1 MSNNMIKFQVLNAYF
16 TERLMLAVQD
26 IMKVVGDTLSEYQ
39 EETDRTKRENE
50 KLRRRLRE
58 VGLHADPGFPTD
70 LAKIKIEDGEWLTK
84 YGEVRDEDGYSTE
97 EPKKKKVKT
106 KHIDGELLLDC
117 DHTQDAQELL
127 MQIEDLQERLKDAE
141 TQEGEI
147 SGYLSPMAVK
157 ISQRCSNY
165 KKLTRTLLCAMFTEQ
180 QLISCSVTGKKGVNA
195 EIKESLDIDKVNMI
209 IECSEPVAPPLSVN
223 RAVTEQQELS
233 CTLRQDIQPTV
244 TAVKV
249 EFTEQHSVRQ
259 GEEELT
265 GPQPTSPGPAFPS
278 PCAKRECE
286 QDSLNKS
293 MPPYRKSDCSLDF
306 LAHPD
311 LKMQIVNT
319 EEMEPLP
326 TVLCRVK
333 KETDGLDYSS
343 SNTPTKSLSLSVYN
357 PSNEDCD
364 NSGSMALQV
373 HSIQNGINL

>member
-1 MSNNMIKFQVLNAYF
+1 MTKLQFLNAYF
-16 TERLMLAVQD
+16 TERLMAAVQE
-26 IMKVVGDTLSEYQ
+26 IMLVVGDTLKEYQ
-39 EETDRTKRENE
+39 EEADQTKIENE
-50 KLRRRLRE
+50 ILRRRLRE
-58 VGLHADPGFPTD
+58 VG
-70 LAKIKIEDGEWLTK
+70 I
-84 YGEVRDEDGYSTE
+84 
-97 EPKKKKVKT
+97 
-106 KHIDGELLLDC
+106 
-117 DHTQDAQELL
+117 
-127 MQIEDLQERLKDAE
+127 DAE
-141 TQEGEI
+141 AA
-147 SGYLSPMAVK
+147 L
-157 ISQRCSNY
+157 
-165 KKLTRTLLCAMFTEQ
+165 KK
-180 QLISCSVTGKKGVNA
+180 
-195 EIKESLDIDKVNMI
+195 
-209 IECSEPVAPPLSVN
+209 CSEPGAPPLSVN

-249 EFTEQHSVRQ
+249 ELTEQHSVRQ
-259 GEEELT
+259 EEEELT

-293 MPPYRKSDCSLDF
+293 MPPYGKSDCSLDF

-364 NSGSMALQV
+364 NSGSVNEEEGQLQASTAGDSL
-373 HSIQNGINL
+373 H

>member
-1 MSNNMIKFQVLNAYF
+1 MSSKMIKFQVLNAYF

-50 KLRRRLRE
+50 KLRRRLRD

-70 LAKIKIEDGEWLTK
+70 LAKIKIEDREWLTK
-84 YGEVRDEDGYSTE
+84 YGAVRDKDGYSTE

-141 TQEGEI
+141 TQIRNLQKLNLQLQEGIPAVINSSMQSALIAQPTLVKTSSAGGQLQTDHRPKEGEI

-209 IECSEPVAPPLSVN
+209 I
-223 RAVTEQQELS
+223 
-233 CTLRQDIQPTV
+233 D
-244 TAVKV
+244 
-249 EFTEQHSVRQ
+249 
-259 GEEELT
+259 
-265 GPQPTSPGPAFPS
+265 
-278 PCAKRECE
+278 
-286 QDSLNKS
+286 
-293 MPPYRKSDCSLDF
+293 Y
-306 LAHPD
+306 
-311 LKMQIVNT
+311 
-319 EEMEPLP
+319 
-326 TVLCRVK
+326 VK
-333 KETDGLDYSS
+333 KVFPHTEVTDIKACMAQKLKDTRIRARRTEAM
-343 SNTPTKSLSLSVYN
+343 SN
-357 PSNEDCD
+357 
-364 NSGSMALQV
+364 
-373 HSIQNGINL
+373 HS